1 MCMSHTGMYV
11 CVCPTKVS
19 IHTCGIYSYLR
30 YLFIP
35 LSESMSHKGVYV
47 CVCPTKSPELP
58 PKRLGHVHIHASVCV
73 CGCVCV
79 FVCVR
84 VCVCVYAYVKEPRVA
99 AKKAWPW

>member
-1 MCMSHTGMYV
+1 MCVYV
-11 CVCPTKVS
+11 RQ
-19 IHTCGIYSYLR
+19 R